1 MATGGKRRERVE
13 RQEMIKCTVRITVTN
28 AGKLLSLSYLFASN
42 CLLGFTGLL
51 GFMELGYLNGGY
63 YSLGYAFN

>member
-1 MATGGKRRERVE
+1 MATGGKRRERIE
-13 RQEMIKCTVRITVTN
+13 RQERIKCTVKITVTN
-28 AGKLLSLSYLFASN
+28 AGKPTAALIFASN

-63 YSLGYAFN
+63 YSLGFDCN